1 MFGYD
6 GPSKSIGEGMRQF
19 LMIFCWLG
27 VASLAEA
34 QTTNFLPEAVENH
47 HSSASL
53 LPHLAQPKQLS
64 DASYWYGSASV
75 FGVVSGVTGMLY
87 LSTLLELKELSS
99 EANKIPDEI
108 LYAQTSELKSKSR
121 RLALVSGLSLGFA
134 VGGALGG
141 AFWTNHQTKL
151 VVTPSLQKTSLRLKF
166 TF

>member
-1 MFGYD
+1 
-6 GPSKSIGEGMRQF
+6 MRQF
-19 LMIFCWLG
+19 LIILCWLG
-27 VASLAEA
+27 IASLAEA
-34 QTTNFLPEAVENH
+34 QTTNFLSETVENN
-47 HSSASL
+47 HSSSSL
-53 LPHLAQPKQLS
+53 LPHPVQAKQLS
-64 DASYWYGSASV
+64 ETKYWYGSASV

-87 LSTLLELKELSS
+87 LSTLLDLKDLNN

-108 LYAQTSELKSKSR
+108 LYTQTSALKSKSR
-121 RLALVSGLSLGFA
+121 KLALVSGLSLGFA

>member
-1 MFGYD
+1 
-6 GPSKSIGEGMRQF
+6 MRQF
-19 LMIFCWLG
+19 LITFCWLG

-34 QTTNFLPEAVENH
+34 GTTNSLPEAVENH
-47 HSSASL
+47 HSSAPL
-53 LPHLAQPKQLS
+53 LPHLAQTKQLS
-64 DASYWYGSASV
+64 ETNYWYGSASV

-87 LSTLLELKELSS
+87 LSTLLDLKDLNN

-108 LYAQTSELKSKSR
+108 LYTQTSDLKSKSR
-121 RLALVSGLSLGFA
+121 KLALVSGLSLGFA